1 MKIVF
6 HDQAKTDLDK
16 AAAFYEQQEKGLG
29 REVYSFLAKQ
39 IEQLPDR
46 AGTHLFL
53 GHCYRAVLQGRF
65 PYYLVFYQI
74 EGQQL
79 RILAVL
85 DGRRNPRRNQQLLDK
100 RF

>member
-65 PYYLVFYQI
+65 PITLFSLKSKGNNSESSRCLMGGEI
-74 EGQQL
+74 PDA
-79 RILAVL
+79 I
-85 DGRRNPRRNQQLLDK
+85 NNS
-100 RF
+100 